1 MLTLSPIGQ
10 RRWARF
16 KAHRRGWWSL
26 WLFLAL
32 FGLSLGGELVANDK
46 PLLVTYQGDWYFP
59 AFKRYTEQ
67 DFGGELPFQPDYR
80 SAQVRQLIEG
90 QGGQMW
96 FAPIPFAFDTV
107 NYDLMEPAPSAP
119 SGDNWLGTDDQ
130 ARDVLARVI
139 FGTRVSLLFALAL
152 TAASAVIGIAAG
164 ALQGYYGGW
173 VDLIGQRV
181 LEVWSG
187 LPVLYLLIILSGF
200 VEPNFWWLLG
210 IMALFSWLSLVDV
223 VRAEFLRSR
232 GLEYVK
238 AARALG
244 VGDAQVIV
252 RHILPNAMSATLTYL
267 PFILTGAIATLSAL
281 DFLGFGMPAGSAS
294 LGELIGQGKSNLQ
307 APWLGLT
314 AFFALALILS
324 LLVFIGEACRD
335 AFDPRT

>member
-90 QGGQMW
+90 QGGRLW

-107 NYDLMEPAPSAP
+107 NYDLTEPAPSPP

-152 TAASAVIGIAAG
+152 TAASALIGIAAG

-173 VDLIGQRV
+173 VDLIGQRL

>member
-1 MLTLSPIGQ
+1 M
-10 RRWARF
+10 
-16 KAHRRGWWSL
+16 
-26 WLFLAL
+26 
-32 FGLSLGGELVANDK
+32 
-46 PLLVTYQGDWYFP
+46 
-59 AFKRYTEQ
+59 
-67 DFGGELPFQPDYR
+67 
-80 SAQVRQLIEG
+80 
-90 QGGQMW
+90 
-96 FAPIPFAFDTV
+96 
-107 NYDLMEPAPSAP
+107 
-119 SGDNWLGTDDQ
+119 
-130 ARDVLARVI
+130 LARVI
-139 FGTRVSLLFALAL
+139 FGTRISLLFALAL

-173 VDLIGQRV
+173 TDLVGQRL